1 MYHNIRGIVRLPT
14 NITHIIKT
22 KLVYYQLCIVPT
34 TIIREMPTI
43 FYNDF
48 SKNIIKQNNDR

>member
-22 KLVYYQLCIVPT
+22 KLVNYQLSIVPT
-34 TIIREMPTI
+34 TIIREMPRI